1 MKELTT
7 NAEITLKQ
15 RYLLKD
21 EKGEVIE
28 TIPEMYDRIAGA
40 IAEAENNYNN
50 GKENYSKQKE
60 IFHDMMADLYF
71 LPNSPTIMN
80 AGKEDGQLSA
90 CFVLPIEDSIE
101 SIFETLKK
109 TALIH
114 KSGGGTGFSFS
125 RIREKDAIVK
135 TTGGIASGPISFMR
149 VFNAATEEVKQGGC
163 FVGETLI
170 ATGRGPVMIKDLK
183 EDDLVYSYGPNGFT
197 LSPCSAP
204 WMTMRNAEV
213 WKITLDNGVVAYATP
228 NHPFLARWAYSGAPK
243 VATYIQLKDLTP
255 GTPLM
260 PLTRYIKEKDNEYW
274 ISLHDGTDR
283 RMPEHVW
290 IANHFEYDYTKGR
303 RAVHHIDE
311 NHLNNNLD
319 NLTVISASEHA
330 SYHNK
335 ARVENKTHP
344 FYHLTEEQR
353 EKGIENWK
361 KWFYSLTP
369 EERKEYDAKVSA
381 GLSRSNKERMAQG
394 THNFVT
400 NHPSKDPEIVKKARM
415 SRVAGVLW
423 EIMGRGYRNFTEDDL
438 PEIYKKENFPQQNMY
453 RKETIN
459 DLFGSFDNALAY
471 ANSRNTKVVSVEF
484 SHYADVWDVEVYGT
498 HNYVVCTPDMTHGVV
513 VSNSRRGANM
523 GMLRVDHPDILEFI
537 DCKTVDGVLNNF
549 NISVALTDVF
559 IEAVKEDKEYDLIS
573 PKNNRVVKSIR
584 ARDVFDKLVN
594 NAWNNGEP
602 GIFFIDRA
610 NQYNPTPKE
619 GDYESTNPCGE
630 QILLPNE
637 SCNLGSINLANFV
650 IKDGKGFKDRWNWYK
665 SLNGNTDFISVETLL
680 GRVIDFDLL
689 KFIVEN
695 AVRFL
700 DDVIDVNCFPFKEIE
715 QQTKRNRKIGLGI
728 MGFAELL
735 LKIGVPYN
743 SELGRKVAE
752 ALMKFISNTAINASI
767 KLARE
772 RGVFPTYED
781 STWKL
786 MDAKMR
792 NATVTT
798 LAPTGTISL
807 IAGTSSGIEPYFS
820 FAYERHILDG
830 KTLLE
835 RNELL
840 AEVLKEYGIYSDE
853 LIKKIVDNHGML
865 KGIEGI
871 PEEISSVFVS
881 AHEISPKDH
890 ILMQAS
896 FQKYVDNAISK
907 TINFTNDATKE
918 DIYNAFMLAYDSGCK
933 GTTVYRDGSRS
944 TQVLTTSSKKEE
956 EKKDD
961 STSNIDVY
969 NRPKKLYGSTKTVQI
984 GCGKILVT
992 VNHDNNNK
1000 VKEVIIT
1007 SGKGGGCHAQ
1017 SEAIGRLISISL
1029 RANVDINEIIHQ
1041 LRGIRCDACKKKG
1054 LDGISCPD
1062 AIGRY
1067 IEEEQK
1073 YLDNTLPEI
1082 TEDNINE
1089 EKISPDVKIIEE
1101 PENESNKC
1109 PQCGAQL
1116 AHESGC
1122 VKCYNCDY
1130 SKCG

>member
-1 MKELTT
+1 MVKERNNLMKELTE
-7 NAEITLKQ
+7 NAKITLTQ
-15 RYLLKD
+15 RYLLKN

-28 TIPEMYDRIAGA
+28 TIPEMFKRIANA
-40 IAEAENNYNN
+40 VAEAEMNYKQGYYID
-50 GKENYSKQKE
+50 GKDKTDVYYNTRDIFLDIMENL
-60 IFHDMMADLYF
+60 DF

-80 AGKEDGQLSA
+80 AGTPGGQLSA

-125 RIREKDAIVK
+125 RIREKDSVVK
-135 TTGGIASGPISFMR
+135 TTGGIASGPISFMK
-149 VFNAATEEVKQGGC
+149 VYNAATEEVKQGG
-163 FVGETLI
+163 
-170 ATGRGPVMIKDLK
+170 K
-183 EDDLVYSYGPNGFT
+183 
-197 LSPCSAP
+197 
-204 WMTMRNAEV
+204 
-213 WKITLDNGVVAYATP
+213 
-228 NHPFLARWAYSGAPK
+228 
-243 VATYIQLKDLTP
+243 
-255 GTPLM
+255 
-260 PLTRYIKEKDNEYW
+260 
-274 ISLHDGTDR
+274 
-283 RMPEHVW
+283 
-290 IANHFEYDYTKGR
+290 
-303 RAVHHIDE
+303 
-311 NHLNNNLD
+311 
-319 NLTVISASEHA
+319 
-330 SYHNK
+330 
-335 ARVENKTHP
+335 
-344 FYHLTEEQR
+344 
-353 EKGIENWK
+353 
-361 KWFYSLTP
+361 
-369 EERKEYDAKVSA
+369 
-381 GLSRSNKERMAQG
+381 
-394 THNFVT
+394 
-400 NHPSKDPEIVKKARM
+400 
-415 SRVAGVLW
+415 
-423 EIMGRGYRNFTEDDL
+423 
-438 PEIYKKENFPQQNMY
+438 
-453 RKETIN
+453 
-459 DLFGSFDNALAY
+459 
-471 ANSRNTKVVSVEF
+471 
-484 SHYADVWDVEVYGT
+484 
-498 HNYVVCTPDMTHGVV
+498 
-513 VSNSRRGANM
+513 RRGANM

-559 IEAVKEDKEYDLIS
+559 MNAVKEDKNYDLIS
-573 PKNNRVVKSIR
+573 PKDGKVVNSIR
-584 ARDVFDKLVN
+584 AKDVFDKLVT

-610 NQYNPTPKE
+610 NQYNPTPNE
-619 GDYESTNPCGE
+619 GEYESTNPCGE

-637 SCNLGSINLANFV
+637 SCNLGSINLANMV
-650 IKDGKGFKDRWNWYK
+650 IEKSFKTMIQWKDIFKYDKIIDINN
-665 SLNGNTDFISVETLL
+665 LEAALVG
-680 GRVIDFDLL
+680 VIDFDKLQYV
-689 KFIVEN
+689 VET

-715 QQTKRNRKIGLGI
+715 EQTKRNRKIGLGI
-728 MGFAELL
+728 MGFAEMLV
-735 LKIGVPYN
+735 KIGVPYN

-752 ALMKFISNTAINASI
+752 VVMKFISNTAINASI
-767 KLARE
+767 KLARV
-772 RGVFPTYED
+772 RGTFPTYED

-840 AEVLKEYGIYSDE
+840 ANVLKEYGIYSDE
-853 LIKKIVDNHGML
+853 LIKKIVNNHGML
-865 KGIEGI
+865 KGITEI
-871 PEEISSVFVS
+871 PEEIRSVFVS

-890 ILMQAS
+890 ILMQAA

-944 TQVLTTSSKKEE
+944 TQVLVTSS
-956 EKKDD
+956 EKKDEEID
-961 STSNIDVY
+961 SNIDVY
-969 NRPKKLYGSTKTVQI
+969 NRPKKLYGSTKTINI

-1029 RANVDINEIIHQ
+1029 RASVDINEIIHQ

-1073 YLDNTLPEI
+1073 YLDGEEI
-1082 TEDNINE
+1082 HITPPVFKEVEAE
-1089 EKISPDVKIIEE
+1089 ES
-1101 PENESNKC
+1101 ENVSNKC

-1130 SKCG
+1130 SKCD

>member
-7 NAEITLKQ
+7 NAQITLKQ
-15 RYLLKD
+15 RYLLKN
-21 EKGEVIE
+21 EKGETIE

-40 IAEAENNYNN
+40 IAEAEKNYDN
-50 GKENYSKQKE
+50 GEENYSKQKD
-60 IFHDMMADLYF
+60 IFYDMMADLDF
-71 LPNSPTIMN
+71 LPNSPTLMN

-90 CFVLPIEDSIE
+90 CFVLPIEDSME

-135 TTGGIASGPISFMR
+135 TTGGIASGPISFMKIY
-149 VFNAATEEVKQGGC
+149 NAATEEVKQGGC
-163 FVGETLI
+163 LVGDTLI
-170 ATGRGPVMIKDLK
+170 ATEKGPVKIKDLH
-183 EDDLVYSYGPNGFT
+183 EGDLVYSYKDGEFILT
-197 LSPCSAP
+197 PCTDP
-204 WMTMRNAEV
+204 FKTKVNTEV
-213 WKITLDNGVVAYATP
+213 YELKTSNSEYTVYGTP
-228 NHPFLARWAYSGAPK
+228 DHPFKLKGKPEK
-243 VATYIQLKDLTP
+243 VKMIDLKP
-255 GTPLM
+255 G
-260 PLTRYIKEKDNEYW
+260 
-274 ISLHDGTDR
+274 
-283 RMPEHVW
+283 
-290 IANHFEYDYTKGR
+290 
-303 RAVHHIDE
+303 DE
-311 NHLNNNLD
+311 L
-319 NLTVISASEHA
+319 E
-330 SYHNK
+330 
-335 ARVENKTHP
+335 
-344 FYHLTEEQR
+344 
-353 EKGIENWK
+353 
-361 KWFYSLTP
+361 
-369 EERKEYDAKVSA
+369 
-381 GLSRSNKERMAQG
+381 SRSDPI
-394 THNFVT
+394 FVE
-400 NHPSKDPEIVKKARM
+400 SVVYA
-415 SRVAGVLW
+415 
-423 EIMGRGYRNFTEDDL
+423 Y
-438 PEIYKKENFPQQNMY
+438 
-453 RKETIN
+453 N
-459 DLFGSFDNALAY
+459 D
-471 ANSRNTKVVSVEF
+471 
-484 SHYADVWDVEVYGT
+484 DVWNVEIPGT
-498 HNYVVCTPDMTHGVV
+498 HNYQICSNRIEIGTITM
-513 VSNSRRGANM
+513 NSRRGAAM
-523 GMLRVDHPDILEFI
+523 AMLRVDHPDILDFI

-549 NISVALTDVF
+549 NISVALTDSF
-559 IEAVKEDKEYDLIS
+559 MEAVKEDKDYDLIS
-573 PKNNRVVKSIR
+573 PRNGEVVRTLK
-584 ARDVFDKLVN
+584 AKEVFEKLVN

-637 SCNLGSINLANFV
+637 SCNLGSINLSNMA
-650 IKDGKGFKDRWNWYK
+650 IEDDKGFKDRWNWYK
-665 SLNGNTDFISVETLL
+665 SLDDNTDFISVEVLL
-680 GRVIDFDLL
+680 GKVVDFAKL
-689 KFIVEN
+689 KYTVEN

-700 DDVIDVNCFPFKEIE
+700 DDVIDVNCFPFEDIDK
-715 QQTKRNRKIGLGI
+715 QTKRNRKIGLGI

-743 SELGRKVAE
+743 SELGRVVAE
-752 ALMKFISNTAINASI
+752 ILMKFISNTAINASI
-767 KLARE
+767 KLARD

-871 PEEISSVFVS
+871 PEEVSSVFVS
-881 AHEISPKDH
+881 AHEISPRDH

-918 DIYNAFMLAYDSGCK
+918 DIYDAFMLAYDSGCK

-944 TQVLTTSSKKEE
+944 TQVLVSSSKKEE
-956 EKKDD
+956 EKKEEND
-961 STSNIDVY
+961 SNIDVY
-969 NRPKKLYGSTKTVQI
+969 NRPKKLYGSTKTINI

-1029 RANVDINEIIHQ
+1029 RASVDINEIIHQ
-1041 LRGIRCDACKKKG
+1041 LRGIRCDACKRKG

-1073 YLDNTLPEI
+1073 YLDGEEIHILPPVFKE
-1082 TEDNINE
+1082 E
-1089 EKISPDVKIIEE
+1089 EKTVEE
-1101 PENESNKC
+1101 PVNESNKC

>member
-1 MKELTT
+1 MVKERNNLMKELTE
-7 NAEITLKQ
+7 NAKITLSQ
-15 RYLLKD
+15 RYLLKN

-28 TIPEMYDRIAGA
+28 TIPEMFKRIANA
-40 IAEAENNYNN
+40 VAEAEMNYDQGYYID
-50 GKENYSKQKE
+50 GKDKTDVYYNTRDTFLDIMENL
-60 IFHDMMADLYF
+60 DF

-90 CFVLPIEDSIE
+90 CFVLPIEDSME
-101 SIFETLKK
+101 SIFETLKR

-125 RIREKDAIVK
+125 RIREKDAVVK
-135 TTGGIASGPISFMR
+135 TTGGIASGPISFMKIY
-149 VFNAATEEVKQGGC
+149 NAATEEVKQGGC
-163 FVGETLI
+163 FIAGTLI
-170 ATGRGPVMIKDLK
+170 QTSNGPKPIENLH
-183 EDDLVYSYGPNGFT
+183 EGDLVYSYNKDT
-197 LSPCSAP
+197 NTWYYTPCTDPFKTKTS
-204 WMTMRNAEV
+204 AEV
-213 WKITLDNGVVAYATP
+213 KTVVLESGDRITATP
-228 NHPFLARWAYSGAPK
+228 DHPFMIYKDENKEFVKLEELKKGDVLVSYSGDVRVK
-243 VATYIQLKDLTP
+243 EIKDH
-255 GTPLM
+255 
-260 PLTRYIKEKDNEYW
+260 N
-274 ISLHDGTDR
+274 
-283 RMPEHVW
+283 PE
-290 IANHFEYDYTKGR
+290 
-303 RAVHHIDE
+303 
-311 NHLNNNLD
+311 
-319 NLTVISASEHA
+319 
-330 SYHNK
+330 
-335 ARVENKTHP
+335 
-344 FYHLTEEQR
+344 
-353 EKGIENWK
+353 
-361 KWFYSLTP
+361 
-369 EERKEYDAKVSA
+369 
-381 GLSRSNKERMAQG
+381 
-394 THNFVT
+394 
-400 NHPSKDPEIVKKARM
+400 
-415 SRVAGVLW
+415 
-423 EIMGRGYRNFTEDDL
+423 
-438 PEIYKKENFPQQNMY
+438 
-453 RKETIN
+453 
-459 DLFGSFDNALAY
+459 
-471 ANSRNTKVVSVEF
+471 
-484 SHYADVWDVEVYGT
+484 DVWNVEVPSV
-498 HNYVVCTPDMTHGVV
+498 HNYCVYIPNLSDGVV
-513 VSNSRRGANM
+513 VSNSRRGASM
-523 GMLRVDHPDILEFI
+523 SMLRVDHPDILDFI

-549 NISVALTDVF
+549 NISVALTDSF
-559 IEAVKEDKEYDLIS
+559 MEAVKEDKEYDLIS
-573 PKNNRVVKSIR
+573 PKDGKVVKTLR
-584 ARDVFDKLVN
+584 AKEVFEKLVN

-610 NQYNPTPKE
+610 NQYNPTPNE
-619 GDYESTNPCGE
+619 GEYESTNPCGE

-637 SCNLGSINLANFV
+637 SCNLGSINLANMV
-650 IKDGKGFKDRWNWYK
+650 IEKSFNTMIQWKDIFKYDKIIDINN
-665 SLNGNTDFISVETLL
+665 LEAALVG
-680 GRVIDFDLL
+680 VIDFDKLQYV
-689 KFIVEN
+689 VET

-715 QQTKRNRKIGLGI
+715 EQTKRNRKIGLGI
-728 MGFAELL
+728 MGFAEMLV
-735 LKIGVPYN
+735 KIGVPYN

-752 ALMKFISNTAINASI
+752 VVMKFISNTAINASI
-767 KLARE
+767 KLARV
-772 RGVFPTYED
+772 RGTFPTYED

-840 AEVLKEYGIYSDE
+840 ANVLKEYGIYSDE
-853 LIKKIVDNHGML
+853 LIKKIVNNHGML
-865 KGIEGI
+865 KGITEI
-871 PEEISSVFVS
+871 PEEIRSVFVS

-890 ILMQAS
+890 ILIQAA

-944 TQVLTTSSKKEE
+944 TQVLVTSST
-956 EKKDD
+956 EKKDEEND
-961 STSNIDVY
+961 SNIDVY
-969 NRPKKLYGSTKTVQI
+969 NRPKKLYGSTKTIKI

-1000 VKEVIIT
+1000 VKEVIII

-1062 AIGRY
+1062 AIGRF

-1073 YLDNTLPEI
+1073 LLDHEVI
-1082 TEDNINE
+1082 TIH
-1089 EKISPDVKIIEE
+1089 PTIEE
-1101 PENESNKC
+1101 IEESVVEEPVNASNKC

-1130 SKCG
+1130 SKCD

>member
-40 IAEAENNYNN
+40 IAEAEKNYNN
-50 GKENYSKQKE
+50 GEENFSKQKE

-71 LPNSPTIMN
+71 LPNSPTLMN
-80 AGKEDGQLSA
+80 AGTSDGQLSA

-101 SIFETLKK
+101 SIFEAVKR

-125 RIREKDAIVK
+125 RIREKDSVVR
-135 TTGGIASGPISFMR
+135 TTGGVASGPISFMR
-149 VFNAATEEVKQGGC
+149 VFNATTEE
-163 FVGETLI
+163 
-170 ATGRGPVMIKDLK
+170 IKA
-183 EDDLVYSYGPNGFT
+183 G
-197 LSPCSAP
+197 
-204 WMTMRNAEV
+204 
-213 WKITLDNGVVAYATP
+213 
-228 NHPFLARWAYSGAPK
+228 
-243 VATYIQLKDLTP
+243 
-255 GTPLM
+255 
-260 PLTRYIKEKDNEYW
+260 
-274 ISLHDGTDR
+274 
-283 RMPEHVW
+283 
-290 IANHFEYDYTKGR
+290 GR
-303 RAVHHIDE
+303 R
-311 NHLNNNLD
+311 
-319 NLTVISASEHA
+319 
-330 SYHNK
+330 K
-335 ARVENKTHP
+335 
-344 FYHLTEEQR
+344 
-353 EKGIENWK
+353 
-361 KWFYSLTP
+361 
-369 EERKEYDAKVSA
+369 
-381 GLSRSNKERMAQG
+381 
-394 THNFVT
+394 
-400 NHPSKDPEIVKKARM
+400 
-415 SRVAGVLW
+415 
-423 EIMGRGYRNFTEDDL
+423 
-438 PEIYKKENFPQQNMY
+438 
-453 RKETIN
+453 
-459 DLFGSFDNALAY
+459 
-471 ANSRNTKVVSVEF
+471 
-484 SHYADVWDVEVYGT
+484 
-498 HNYVVCTPDMTHGVV
+498 
-513 VSNSRRGANM
+513 GANM
-523 GMLRVDHPDILEFI
+523 GMLRIDHPDILDFI

-559 IEAVKEDKEYDLIS
+559 MEAVKEDKEYDLIS

-650 IKDGKGFKDRWNWYK
+650 IKSDNKYLDIWKDWKYPLYEKGSYTFKD
-665 SLNGNTDFISVETLL
+665 ISIENVESAL
-680 GRVIDFDLL
+680 RNIIDFDLL

-743 SELGRKVAE
+743 SELGREVAE
-752 ALMKFISNTAINASI
+752 ALMKFIYNTAINASI

-907 TINFTNDATKE
+907 TINFTNDATKK

-1000 VKEVIIT
+1000 VKEVIVT

-1073 YLDNTLPEI
+1073 YLDNMLPEI
-1082 TEDNINE
+1082 TEDGINE

-1101 PENESNKC
+1101 PVNESNKC

>member
-71 LPNSPTIMN
+71 LPNSPTLMN

-90 CFVLPIEDSIE
+90 CFVLPIEDSME
-101 SIFETLKK
+101 SIFETLKR

-114 KSGGGTGFSFS
+114 KSGGGTGYSFS
-125 RIREKDAIVK
+125 RIRERDAVVK
-135 TTGGIASGPISFMR
+135 TTGGIASGPISFMK
-149 VFNAATEEVKQGGC
+149 VYNAATEEVKQGGC
-163 FVGETLI
+163 FIAGTLI
-170 ATGRGPVMIKDLK
+170 QTSDGPKAIESLH
-183 EDDLVYSYGPNGFT
+183 EGDLVYSYNKDT
-197 LSPCSAP
+197 NTWYYTPCTDPFKTKTS
-204 WMTMRNAEV
+204 AEV
-213 WKITLDNGVVAYATP
+213 KTIVLESGDKITATPDHPFMIYKDNGKEFVKLEDLKKGDV
-228 NHPFLARWAYSGAPK
+228 LVSYSGDIRVK
-243 VATYIQLKDLTP
+243 EIKDH
-255 GTPLM
+255 
-260 PLTRYIKEKDNEYW
+260 N
-274 ISLHDGTDR
+274 
-283 RMPEHVW
+283 PE
-290 IANHFEYDYTKGR
+290 
-303 RAVHHIDE
+303 
-311 NHLNNNLD
+311 
-319 NLTVISASEHA
+319 
-330 SYHNK
+330 
-335 ARVENKTHP
+335 
-344 FYHLTEEQR
+344 
-353 EKGIENWK
+353 
-361 KWFYSLTP
+361 
-369 EERKEYDAKVSA
+369 
-381 GLSRSNKERMAQG
+381 
-394 THNFVT
+394 
-400 NHPSKDPEIVKKARM
+400 
-415 SRVAGVLW
+415 
-423 EIMGRGYRNFTEDDL
+423 
-438 PEIYKKENFPQQNMY
+438 
-453 RKETIN
+453 
-459 DLFGSFDNALAY
+459 
-471 ANSRNTKVVSVEF
+471 
-484 SHYADVWDVEVYGT
+484 DVWNVEVPNV
-498 HNYVVCTPDMTHGVV
+498 HNYAVYLPNLNDGVV
-513 VSNSRRGANM
+513 VSNSRRGAAM
-523 GMLRVDHPDILEFI
+523 AMLRVDHPDILDFI

-549 NISVALTDVF
+549 NISVALTDSF
-559 IEAVKEDKEYDLIS
+559 MEAVKEDKEYDLIS
-573 PKNNRVVKSIR
+573 PRNNEVVRTLK
-584 ARDVFDKLVN
+584 AKEVFEKLVN

-650 IKDGKGFKDRWNWYK
+650 IEDGKGFKDRWNWYK

-956 EKKDD
+956 EKKEDT
-961 STSNIDVY
+961 TSNIDVY

-1073 YLDNTLPEI
+1073 YLDGEEI
-1082 TEDNINE
+1082 HITPPVFKEE
-1089 EKISPDVKIIEE
+1089 EKVEE

>member
-15 RYLLKD
+15 RYLLKN

-71 LPNSPTIMN
+71 LPNSPTLMN

-90 CFVLPIEDSIE
+90 CFVLPIEDSMD

-135 TTGGIASGPISFMR
+135 TTGGIASGPISFMKIY
-149 VFNAATEEVKQGGC
+149 NAATEEVKQGGC
-163 FVGETLI
+163 FIAGTLI
-170 ATGRGPVMIKDLK
+170 QTSDGPKAIESLHEGDLVHSYDKDTNIWYYTACTDPFKTKTSAEVKTLVLESGDKITATPDHPFMIYKDNGKEFVKLEDLKKGDTLVSYSGDVRVKEIKDHNP
-183 EDDLVYSYGPNGFT
+183 EDVWNVEVPSLHNYAVYLPN
-197 LSPCSAP
+197 
-204 WMTMRNAEV
+204 
-213 WKITLDNGVVAYATP
+213 
-228 NHPFLARWAYSGAPK
+228 
-243 VATYIQLKDLTP
+243 LKD
-255 GTPLM
+255 
-260 PLTRYIKEKDNEYW
+260 
-274 ISLHDGTDR
+274 
-283 RMPEHVW
+283 
-290 IANHFEYDYTKGR
+290 
-303 RAVHHIDE
+303 
-311 NHLNNNLD
+311 
-319 NLTVISASEHA
+319 
-330 SYHNK
+330 
-335 ARVENKTHP
+335 
-344 FYHLTEEQR
+344 
-353 EKGIENWK
+353 
-361 KWFYSLTP
+361 
-369 EERKEYDAKVSA
+369 
-381 GLSRSNKERMAQG
+381 
-394 THNFVT
+394 
-400 NHPSKDPEIVKKARM
+400 
-415 SRVAGVLW
+415 
-423 EIMGRGYRNFTEDDL
+423 
-438 PEIYKKENFPQQNMY
+438 
-453 RKETIN
+453 
-459 DLFGSFDNALAY
+459 
-471 ANSRNTKVVSVEF
+471 
-484 SHYADVWDVEVYGT
+484 
-498 HNYVVCTPDMTHGVV
+498 GVV

-559 IEAVKEDKEYDLIS
+559 MEAVKEDKEYDLIS

-650 IKDGKGFKDRWNWYK
+650 IKSDNKYLDIWKNWKYPLYEKGSYTVKD
-665 SLNGNTDFISVETLL
+665 ISIDNVELAL
-680 GRVIDFDLL
+680 RNVIDFDLL

-956 EKKDD
+956 EKKEDN
-961 STSNIDVY
+961 TSNIDVY

-1000 VKEVIIT
+1000 VKEVIVT

-1073 YLDNTLPEI
+1073 YLDGEEI
-1082 TEDNINE
+1082 HITPPIFKEE
-1089 EKISPDVKIIEE
+1089 EKAEE

>member
-40 IAEAENNYNN
+40 IAEAEKNYNN
-50 GKENYSKQKE
+50 GEENFSKQKE

-71 LPNSPTIMN
+71 LPNSPTLMN

-90 CFVLPIEDSIE
+90 CFVLPIEDSME
-101 SIFETLKK
+101 SIFETLKR

-114 KSGGGTGFSFS
+114 KSGGGTGYSFS
-125 RIREKDAIVK
+125 RIRERDAVVK
-135 TTGGIASGPISFMR
+135 TTGGIASGPISFMK
-149 VFNAATEEVKQGGC
+149 VYNAATEEVKQGGC
-163 FVGETLI
+163 FIAGTLI
-170 ATGRGPVMIKDLK
+170 QTSDGPKAIESLH
-183 EDDLVYSYGPNGFT
+183 EGDLVYSYNKDTNTWYYTSCTDPFKT
-197 LSPCSAP
+197 K
-204 WMTMRNAEV
+204 TFAEV
-213 WKITLDNGVVAYATP
+213 KTVMLESGDKITATPDHPFMIYKDNGKEFVKLEDLKKGDTLVS
-228 NHPFLARWAYSGAPK
+228 YSGNVRVKEIKDHNPEDVWNVEVPSMHNYAVYLPN
-243 VATYIQLKDLTP
+243 LKD
-255 GTPLM
+255 
-260 PLTRYIKEKDNEYW
+260 
-274 ISLHDGTDR
+274 
-283 RMPEHVW
+283 
-290 IANHFEYDYTKGR
+290 
-303 RAVHHIDE
+303 
-311 NHLNNNLD
+311 
-319 NLTVISASEHA
+319 
-330 SYHNK
+330 
-335 ARVENKTHP
+335 
-344 FYHLTEEQR
+344 
-353 EKGIENWK
+353 
-361 KWFYSLTP
+361 
-369 EERKEYDAKVSA
+369 
-381 GLSRSNKERMAQG
+381 
-394 THNFVT
+394 
-400 NHPSKDPEIVKKARM
+400 
-415 SRVAGVLW
+415 
-423 EIMGRGYRNFTEDDL
+423 
-438 PEIYKKENFPQQNMY
+438 
-453 RKETIN
+453 
-459 DLFGSFDNALAY
+459 
-471 ANSRNTKVVSVEF
+471 
-484 SHYADVWDVEVYGT
+484 
-498 HNYVVCTPDMTHGVV
+498 GVV
-513 VSNSRRGANM
+513 VSNSRRGAAM
-523 GMLRVDHPDILEFI
+523 AMLRVDHPDILDFI

-549 NISVALTDVF
+549 NISVALTDSF
-559 IEAVKEDKEYDLIS
+559 MEAVKEDKEYDLIS
-573 PKNNRVVKSIR
+573 PKNGKVVRTLK
-584 ARDVFDKLVN
+584 AKEVFEKLVN

-650 IKDGKGFKDRWNWYK
+650 IEDGKGFKDRWNWYK

-835 RNELL
+835 RNEFL

-881 AHEISPKDH
+881 AHEISPRDH

-956 EKKDD
+956 EKKEDN
-961 STSNIDVY
+961 TSNIDVY

-1073 YLDNTLPEI
+1073 YLDGEEI
-1082 TEDNINE
+1082 HITPPVFKEE
-1089 EKISPDVKIIEE
+1089 EKIEE

>member
-15 RYLLKD
+15 RYLLKN

-80 AGKEDGQLSA
+80 AGTPDGQLSA

-101 SIFETLKK
+101 SIFEAVKR

-125 RIREKDAIVK
+125 RIREKDSVVK
-135 TTGGIASGPISFMR
+135 TTGGVASGPISFMR
-149 VFNAATEEVKQGGC
+149 VFNATTEE
-163 FVGETLI
+163 
-170 ATGRGPVMIKDLK
+170 IKA
-183 EDDLVYSYGPNGFT
+183 G
-197 LSPCSAP
+197 
-204 WMTMRNAEV
+204 
-213 WKITLDNGVVAYATP
+213 
-228 NHPFLARWAYSGAPK
+228 
-243 VATYIQLKDLTP
+243 
-255 GTPLM
+255 
-260 PLTRYIKEKDNEYW
+260 
-274 ISLHDGTDR
+274 
-283 RMPEHVW
+283 
-290 IANHFEYDYTKGR
+290 GR
-303 RAVHHIDE
+303 R
-311 NHLNNNLD
+311 
-319 NLTVISASEHA
+319 
-330 SYHNK
+330 K
-335 ARVENKTHP
+335 
-344 FYHLTEEQR
+344 
-353 EKGIENWK
+353 
-361 KWFYSLTP
+361 
-369 EERKEYDAKVSA
+369 
-381 GLSRSNKERMAQG
+381 
-394 THNFVT
+394 
-400 NHPSKDPEIVKKARM
+400 
-415 SRVAGVLW
+415 
-423 EIMGRGYRNFTEDDL
+423 
-438 PEIYKKENFPQQNMY
+438 
-453 RKETIN
+453 
-459 DLFGSFDNALAY
+459 
-471 ANSRNTKVVSVEF
+471 
-484 SHYADVWDVEVYGT
+484 
-498 HNYVVCTPDMTHGVV
+498 
-513 VSNSRRGANM
+513 GANM

-559 IEAVKEDKEYDLIS
+559 MEAVKEDKEYDLIS

-650 IKDGKGFKDRWNWYK
+650 IKSDNKYLDIWKNWKYPLYEKGSYTVKD
-665 SLNGNTDFISVETLL
+665 ISIENVELAL
-680 GRVIDFDLL
+680 RNVIDFDLL

-918 DIYNAFMLAYDSGCK
+918 DIYNTFMLAYDSGCK

>member
-1 MKELTT
+1 MKELTE
-7 NAEITLKQ
+7 NAKITLTQ
-15 RYLLKD
+15 RYLLKN

-28 TIPEMYDRIAGA
+28 TIPEMFKRIANA
-40 IAEAENNYNN
+40 IAEAEMNYDQGYYID
-50 GKENYSKQKE
+50 GKDKTDVYYNTRDIFLDIMENL
-60 IFHDMMADLYF
+60 DF

-80 AGKEDGQLSA
+80 AGTPGGQLSA

-125 RIREKDAIVK
+125 KIREKDAIVK
-135 TTGGIASGPISFMR
+135 TTGGIASGPISFMK
-149 VFNAATEEVKQGGC
+149 VYNAATEEVKQGG
-163 FVGETLI
+163 
-170 ATGRGPVMIKDLK
+170 K
-183 EDDLVYSYGPNGFT
+183 
-197 LSPCSAP
+197 
-204 WMTMRNAEV
+204 
-213 WKITLDNGVVAYATP
+213 
-228 NHPFLARWAYSGAPK
+228 
-243 VATYIQLKDLTP
+243 
-255 GTPLM
+255 
-260 PLTRYIKEKDNEYW
+260 
-274 ISLHDGTDR
+274 
-283 RMPEHVW
+283 
-290 IANHFEYDYTKGR
+290 
-303 RAVHHIDE
+303 
-311 NHLNNNLD
+311 
-319 NLTVISASEHA
+319 
-330 SYHNK
+330 
-335 ARVENKTHP
+335 
-344 FYHLTEEQR
+344 
-353 EKGIENWK
+353 
-361 KWFYSLTP
+361 
-369 EERKEYDAKVSA
+369 
-381 GLSRSNKERMAQG
+381 
-394 THNFVT
+394 
-400 NHPSKDPEIVKKARM
+400 
-415 SRVAGVLW
+415 
-423 EIMGRGYRNFTEDDL
+423 
-438 PEIYKKENFPQQNMY
+438 
-453 RKETIN
+453 
-459 DLFGSFDNALAY
+459 
-471 ANSRNTKVVSVEF
+471 
-484 SHYADVWDVEVYGT
+484 
-498 HNYVVCTPDMTHGVV
+498 
-513 VSNSRRGANM
+513 RRGAAM
-523 GMLRVDHPDILEFI
+523 AMLRVDHPDILDFI

-549 NISVALTDVF
+549 NISVALTDSF
-559 IEAVKEDKEYDLIS
+559 MEAVKEDKEYDLIS
-573 PKNNRVVKSIR
+573 PKDGKVVKTLR
-584 ARDVFDKLVN
+584 AKEVFEKLVN

-610 NQYNPTPKE
+610 NQHNPTPNE
-619 GDYESTNPCGE
+619 GEYESTNPCGE

-637 SCNLGSINLANFV
+637 SCNLGSINLANMV
-650 IKDGKGFKDRWNWYK
+650 IEKSFTTMIQWKDIFKYDKIIDINN
-665 SLNGNTDFISVETLL
+665 LEAALVG
-680 GRVIDFDLL
+680 VIDFDKLRY
-689 KFIVEN
+689 VTET

-715 QQTKRNRKIGLGI
+715 EQTKRNRKIGLGI
-728 MGFAELL
+728 MGFAEMLV
-735 LKIGVPYN
+735 KIGVPYN

-752 ALMKFISNTAINASI
+752 VVMKFISNTAINASI
-767 KLARE
+767 KLARV
-772 RGVFPTYED
+772 RGTFPTYED

-853 LIKKIVDNHGML
+853 LIKKIVNNHGML
-865 KGIEGI
+865 KGITEI
-871 PEEISSVFVS
+871 PEEIRSVFVS

-890 ILMQAS
+890 ILMQAA

-944 TQVLTTSSKKEE
+944 TQVLVTSST
-956 EKKDD
+956 EKKDEEND
-961 STSNIDVY
+961 SNIDVY
-969 NRPKKLYGSTKTVQI
+969 NRPKKLYGSTKTIKI

-1000 VKEVIIT
+1000 VKEVIII

-1062 AIGRY
+1062 AIGRF

-1073 YLDNTLPEI
+1073 LLDHEVI
-1082 TEDNINE
+1082 TIH
-1089 EKISPDVKIIEE
+1089 PTIEE
-1101 PENESNKC
+1101 TEESVVEEPVNASNKC

-1130 SKCG
+1130 SKCD

>member
-7 NAEITLKQ
+7 NAQITLKQ

-90 CFVLPIEDSIE
+90 CFVLPIEDSME
-101 SIFETLKK
+101 SIFETLKR

-114 KSGGGTGFSFS
+114 KSGGGTGYSFS
-125 RIREKDAIVK
+125 RIRERDAVVK
-135 TTGGIASGPISFMR
+135 TTGGIASGPISFMK
-149 VFNAATEEVKQGGC
+149 VYNAATEEVKQGGC
-163 FVGETLI
+163 FIAGTLI
-170 ATGRGPVMIKDLK
+170 QTSDGPKAIESLH
-183 EDDLVYSYGPNGFT
+183 EGDLVYSYNKDTNTWYYTTCTDPFKT
-197 LSPCSAP
+197 KIS
-204 WMTMRNAEV
+204 AEV
-213 WKITLDNGVVAYATP
+213 KTVVLESGDKITATPDHPFMIYKDNGKEFVKLEDLKKGDV
-228 NHPFLARWAYSGAPK
+228 LVSYSGDVRVKEIKDHNPEDVWNVEVPNVHNYAVYLPN
-243 VATYIQLKDLTP
+243 LKD
-255 GTPLM
+255 
-260 PLTRYIKEKDNEYW
+260 
-274 ISLHDGTDR
+274 
-283 RMPEHVW
+283 
-290 IANHFEYDYTKGR
+290 
-303 RAVHHIDE
+303 
-311 NHLNNNLD
+311 
-319 NLTVISASEHA
+319 
-330 SYHNK
+330 
-335 ARVENKTHP
+335 
-344 FYHLTEEQR
+344 
-353 EKGIENWK
+353 
-361 KWFYSLTP
+361 
-369 EERKEYDAKVSA
+369 
-381 GLSRSNKERMAQG
+381 
-394 THNFVT
+394 
-400 NHPSKDPEIVKKARM
+400 
-415 SRVAGVLW
+415 
-423 EIMGRGYRNFTEDDL
+423 
-438 PEIYKKENFPQQNMY
+438 
-453 RKETIN
+453 
-459 DLFGSFDNALAY
+459 
-471 ANSRNTKVVSVEF
+471 
-484 SHYADVWDVEVYGT
+484 
-498 HNYVVCTPDMTHGVV
+498 GVV
-513 VSNSRRGANM
+513 VSNSRRGAAM
-523 GMLRVDHPDILEFI
+523 AMLRVDHPDILDFI

-549 NISVALTDVF
+549 NISVALTDSF
-559 IEAVKEDKEYDLIS
+559 MEAVKEDKEYDLIS
-573 PKNNRVVKSIR
+573 PKNNRVVRTLK
-584 ARDVFDKLVN
+584 AKEVFEKLVN

-650 IKDGKGFKDRWNWYK
+650 IEDGKGFKDKWNWYK

-680 GRVIDFDLL
+680 GRVINFDLL

-944 TQVLTTSSKKEE
+944 TQVLVSSSKKEE
-956 EKKDD
+956 EKKEDN
-961 STSNIDVY
+961 TSNIDVY

-1000 VKEVIIT
+1000 VKEVIVT

-1073 YLDNTLPEI
+1073 YLDGEEI
-1082 TEDNINE
+1082 HITPPVFKE
-1089 EKISPDVKIIEE
+1089 EETVEE
-1101 PENESNKC
+1101 PVNESNKC

>member
-15 RYLLKD
+15 RYLLKN

-40 IAEAENNYNN
+40 IAEAEKNYNN
-50 GKENYSKQKE
+50 GEENFSKQKE

-80 AGKEDGQLSA
+80 AGTPDGQLSA

-149 VFNAATEEVKQGGC
+149 VFNAATEEVKQGG
-163 FVGETLI
+163 
-170 ATGRGPVMIKDLK
+170 R
-183 EDDLVYSYGPNGFT
+183 
-197 LSPCSAP
+197 
-204 WMTMRNAEV
+204 
-213 WKITLDNGVVAYATP
+213 
-228 NHPFLARWAYSGAPK
+228 
-243 VATYIQLKDLTP
+243 
-255 GTPLM
+255 
-260 PLTRYIKEKDNEYW
+260 
-274 ISLHDGTDR
+274 
-283 RMPEHVW
+283 
-290 IANHFEYDYTKGR
+290 
-303 RAVHHIDE
+303 
-311 NHLNNNLD
+311 
-319 NLTVISASEHA
+319 
-330 SYHNK
+330 
-335 ARVENKTHP
+335 
-344 FYHLTEEQR
+344 
-353 EKGIENWK
+353 
-361 KWFYSLTP
+361 
-369 EERKEYDAKVSA
+369 
-381 GLSRSNKERMAQG
+381 
-394 THNFVT
+394 
-400 NHPSKDPEIVKKARM
+400 
-415 SRVAGVLW
+415 
-423 EIMGRGYRNFTEDDL
+423 
-438 PEIYKKENFPQQNMY
+438 
-453 RKETIN
+453 
-459 DLFGSFDNALAY
+459 
-471 ANSRNTKVVSVEF
+471 
-484 SHYADVWDVEVYGT
+484 
-498 HNYVVCTPDMTHGVV
+498 
-513 VSNSRRGANM
+513 RRGASM
-523 GMLRVDHPDILEFI
+523 SMLRVDHPDILEFI
-537 DCKTVDGVLNNF
+537 DCKIVDGVLNNF

-559 IEAVKEDKEYDLIS
+559 MEAVKEDKEYDLIS

-650 IKDGKGFKDRWNWYK
+650 IEDNKGFKDRWNWYK

-781 STWKL
+781 STWKF

-1073 YLDNTLPEI
+1073 YLDGEEI
-1082 TEDNINE
+1082 HITPPVFKEE
-1089 EKISPDVKIIEE
+1089 EKVEE

>member
-7 NAEITLKQ
+7 NAQITLKQ

-40 IAEAENNYNN
+40 IAEAEKNYNN
-50 GKENYSKQKE
+50 GEENFSKQKE

-71 LPNSPTIMN
+71 LPNSPTLMN

-90 CFVLPIEDSIE
+90 CFVLPIEDSMD

-135 TTGGIASGPISFMR
+135 TTGGIASGPISFMKIY
-149 VFNAATEEVKQGGC
+149 NAATEEVKQGGC
-163 FVGETLI
+163 FIKGTLI
-170 ATGRGPVMIKDLK
+170 QT
-183 EDDLVYSYGPNGFT
+183 SYGPKAIESLHEGDLVHSYDKDTNIWYYTACTDPFKT
-197 LSPCSAP
+197 KTS
-204 WMTMRNAEV
+204 AEV
-213 WKITLDNGVVAYATP
+213 KTVVLESGDKITATPDHPFMIYKDNGKEFVKLEDLKKGDV
-228 NHPFLARWAYSGAPK
+228 LVSYSGDVRVKEIKDHNPEDVWNVEVPSMHNYAVYLPN
-243 VATYIQLKDLTP
+243 LKD
-255 GTPLM
+255 G
-260 PLTRYIKEKDNEYW
+260 
-274 ISLHDGTDR
+274 
-283 RMPEHVW
+283 
-290 IANHFEYDYTKGR
+290 
-303 RAVHHIDE
+303 
-311 NHLNNNLD
+311 
-319 NLTVISASEHA
+319 VI
-330 SYHNK
+330 
-335 ARVENKTHP
+335 
-344 FYHLTEEQR
+344 
-353 EKGIENWK
+353 
-361 KWFYSLTP
+361 
-369 EERKEYDAKVSA
+369 
-381 GLSRSNKERMAQG
+381 
-394 THNFVT
+394 
-400 NHPSKDPEIVKKARM
+400 
-415 SRVAGVLW
+415 
-423 EIMGRGYRNFTEDDL
+423 
-438 PEIYKKENFPQQNMY
+438 
-453 RKETIN
+453 
-459 DLFGSFDNALAY
+459 
-471 ANSRNTKVVSVEF
+471 
-484 SHYADVWDVEVYGT
+484 
-498 HNYVVCTPDMTHGVV
+498 
-513 VSNSRRGANM
+513 VSNSRRGAAM
-523 GMLRVDHPDILEFI
+523 AMLRVDHPDILDFI

-549 NISVALTDVF
+549 NISVALTDSF
-559 IEAVKEDKEYDLIS
+559 MEAVKEDKEYDLIS
-573 PKNNRVVKSIR
+573 PRNGKVVRTLK
-584 ARDVFDKLVN
+584 AKEVFEKLVN

-637 SCNLGSINLANFV
+637 SCNLGSINLSNFV
-650 IKDGKGFKDRWNWYK
+650 IEDDKGFKDKWNWYK
-665 SLNGNTDFISVETLL
+665 SLDDNTDIISVEVLL
-680 GRVIDFDLL
+680 GRVVDFARL
-689 KFIVEN
+689 KFVVEN

-700 DDVIDVNCFPFKEIE
+700 DDVIDVNCFPFEDIKK
-715 QQTKRNRKIGLGI
+715 QTKRNRKIGLGI

-743 SELGRKVAE
+743 SELGRTVAE
-752 ALMKFISNTAINASI
+752 VLMKFISNTAINASI

-786 MDAKMR
+786 IDAKMR

-944 TQVLTTSSKKEE
+944 TQVLTASSKKEE

-1101 PENESNKC
+1101 PVNEYNKC

>member
-1 MKELTT
+1 MKELTE
-7 NAEITLKQ
+7 NAKITLTQ
-15 RYLLKD
+15 RYLLKN

-28 TIPEMYDRIAGA
+28 TIPEMFKRIANA
-40 IAEAENNYNN
+40 VAEAEMNYDQGYYID
-50 GKENYSKQKE
+50 GKDKTDVYYNTRDIFLDIMENL
-60 IFHDMMADLYF
+60 DF

-80 AGKEDGQLSA
+80 AGKEEGQLSA
-90 CFVLPIEDSIE
+90 CFVLPIEDSME

-125 RIREKDAIVK
+125 RIREKDAVVK
-135 TTGGIASGPISFMR
+135 TTGGVASGPISFMKIY
-149 VFNAATEEVKQGGC
+149 NAATEEVKQGGC

-204 WMTMRNAEV
+204 WMTMKNAEV

-228 NHPFLARWAYSGAPK
+228 NHPFLTRWAYSGAPK
-243 VATYIQLKDLTP
+243 VATYIQLKDLKP

-260 PLTRYIKEKDNEYW
+260 PLTRYIKSGEYF
-274 ISLHDGTDR
+274 IALHDGADTH
-283 RMPEHVW
+283 MPEHVW

-319 NLTVISASEHA
+319 NLAVISASEHA
-330 SYHNK
+330 KYHNK
-335 ARVENKTHP
+335 VRVENKTHP
-344 FYHLTEEQR
+344 FYYLTEEQK
-353 EKGIENWK
+353 EKGRENWK

-381 GLSRSNKERMAQG
+381 GLSRSNKERIAQG
-394 THNFVT
+394 IHNFVT
-400 NHPSKDPEIVKKARM
+400 NPPMRDPEIVKKATM
-415 SRVAGVLW
+415 SRIAGTLW

-438 PEIYKKENFPQQNMY
+438 TSIYEKENFPQQNMY

-459 DLFGSFDNALAY
+459 KFFGSFDNALAY

-484 SHYADVWDVEVYGT
+484 SHYADVWNVEVYGT

-513 VSNSRRGANM
+513 VSNSRRGASM
-523 GMLRVDHPDILEFI
+523 GMLRVDHPDILDFI

-559 IEAVKEDKEYDLIS
+559 MNAVKEDKEYDLVS
-573 PKNNRVVKSIR
+573 PKDGKVVKTLR
-584 ARDVFDKLVN
+584 AKDVFDKLVT

-610 NQYNPTPKE
+610 NEHNPTPNE
-619 GDYESTNPCGE
+619 GEYESTNPCGE

-637 SCNLGSINLANFV
+637 SCNLGSINLANMV
-650 IKDGKGFKDRWNWYK
+650 IEKSFNTMIQWKDIFKYDKIIDINN
-665 SLNGNTDFISVETLL
+665 LEAALVG
-680 GRVIDFDLL
+680 VIDFDKLQYV
-689 KFIVEN
+689 VEN

-715 QQTKRNRKIGLGI
+715 EQTKRNRKIGLGI
-728 MGFAELL
+728 MGFAEMLV
-735 LKIGVPYN
+735 KIGVPYN

-752 ALMKFISNTAINASI
+752 VVMKFISNTAINASI
-767 KLARE
+767 KLARV
-772 RGVFPTYED
+772 RGTFPTYED

-853 LIKKIVDNHGML
+853 LIKKIVNNHGML
-865 KGIEGI
+865 KGITEI
-871 PEEISSVFVS
+871 PEEIRSVFVS

-890 ILMQAS
+890 ILMQAA

-918 DIYNAFMLAYDSGCK
+918 DIYNAFMLAYNSGCK

-944 TQVLTTSSKKEE
+944 TQVLTTSSTD
-956 EKKDD
+956 KKDEEND
-961 STSNIDVY
+961 SNIDVY
-969 NRPKKLYGSTKTVQI
+969 NRPKKLYGSTKTIKI

-1000 VKEVIIT
+1000 VKEVIII

-1062 AIGRY
+1062 AIGRF

-1073 YLDNTLPEI
+1073 LLDHEVI
-1082 TEDNINE
+1082 TIH
-1089 EKISPDVKIIEE
+1089 PTIEE
-1101 PENESNKC
+1101 IEESVVEEPVNASNKC

-1130 SKCG
+1130 SKCD

>member
-71 LPNSPTIMN
+71 LPNSPTLMN
-80 AGKEDGQLSA
+80 AGTPDGQLSA

-135 TTGGIASGPISFMR
+135 TTGGIASGPISFMK
-149 VFNAATEEVKQGGC
+149 VYNAATEEVKQGG
-163 FVGETLI
+163 
-170 ATGRGPVMIKDLK
+170 K
-183 EDDLVYSYGPNGFT
+183 
-197 LSPCSAP
+197 
-204 WMTMRNAEV
+204 
-213 WKITLDNGVVAYATP
+213 
-228 NHPFLARWAYSGAPK
+228 
-243 VATYIQLKDLTP
+243 
-255 GTPLM
+255 
-260 PLTRYIKEKDNEYW
+260 
-274 ISLHDGTDR
+274 
-283 RMPEHVW
+283 
-290 IANHFEYDYTKGR
+290 
-303 RAVHHIDE
+303 
-311 NHLNNNLD
+311 
-319 NLTVISASEHA
+319 
-330 SYHNK
+330 
-335 ARVENKTHP
+335 
-344 FYHLTEEQR
+344 
-353 EKGIENWK
+353 
-361 KWFYSLTP
+361 
-369 EERKEYDAKVSA
+369 
-381 GLSRSNKERMAQG
+381 
-394 THNFVT
+394 
-400 NHPSKDPEIVKKARM
+400 
-415 SRVAGVLW
+415 
-423 EIMGRGYRNFTEDDL
+423 
-438 PEIYKKENFPQQNMY
+438 
-453 RKETIN
+453 
-459 DLFGSFDNALAY
+459 
-471 ANSRNTKVVSVEF
+471 
-484 SHYADVWDVEVYGT
+484 
-498 HNYVVCTPDMTHGVV
+498 
-513 VSNSRRGANM
+513 RRGAAM
-523 GMLRVDHPDILEFI
+523 AMLRVDHPDILDFI

-549 NISVALTDVF
+549 NISVALTDSF
-559 IEAVKEDKEYDLIS
+559 MEAVKEDKEYDLIS
-573 PKNNRVVKSIR
+573 PKNGKVVRTLK
-584 ARDVFDKLVN
+584 AKEVFEKLVN

-650 IKDGKGFKDRWNWYK
+650 IKDGKGFKDKWNWYK

-752 ALMKFISNTAINASI
+752 ALMKFISNTSINASI

-944 TQVLTTSSKKEE
+944 TQVLTTSSKKE
-956 EKKDD
+956 DT
-961 STSNIDVY
+961 TSNIDVY

-1073 YLDNTLPEI
+1073 YLDGEEI
-1082 TEDNINE
+1082 HITPPVFKEE
-1089 EKISPDVKIIEE
+1089 EKVEE

>member
-7 NAEITLKQ
+7 NAQITLKQ

-40 IAEAENNYNN
+40 IAEAEKNYNN
-50 GKENYSKQKE
+50 EKENYSKQKE

-80 AGKEDGQLSA
+80 AGTPDGQLSA

-101 SIFETLKK
+101 SIFDILKK

-149 VFNAATEEVKQGGC
+149 VYNAATEEVKQGG
-163 FVGETLI
+163 
-170 ATGRGPVMIKDLK
+170 R
-183 EDDLVYSYGPNGFT
+183 
-197 LSPCSAP
+197 
-204 WMTMRNAEV
+204 
-213 WKITLDNGVVAYATP
+213 
-228 NHPFLARWAYSGAPK
+228 
-243 VATYIQLKDLTP
+243 
-255 GTPLM
+255 
-260 PLTRYIKEKDNEYW
+260 
-274 ISLHDGTDR
+274 
-283 RMPEHVW
+283 
-290 IANHFEYDYTKGR
+290 
-303 RAVHHIDE
+303 
-311 NHLNNNLD
+311 
-319 NLTVISASEHA
+319 
-330 SYHNK
+330 
-335 ARVENKTHP
+335 
-344 FYHLTEEQR
+344 
-353 EKGIENWK
+353 
-361 KWFYSLTP
+361 
-369 EERKEYDAKVSA
+369 
-381 GLSRSNKERMAQG
+381 
-394 THNFVT
+394 
-400 NHPSKDPEIVKKARM
+400 
-415 SRVAGVLW
+415 
-423 EIMGRGYRNFTEDDL
+423 
-438 PEIYKKENFPQQNMY
+438 
-453 RKETIN
+453 
-459 DLFGSFDNALAY
+459 
-471 ANSRNTKVVSVEF
+471 
-484 SHYADVWDVEVYGT
+484 
-498 HNYVVCTPDMTHGVV
+498 
-513 VSNSRRGANM
+513 RRGASM
-523 GMLRVDHPDILEFI
+523 AMLRVDHPDILEFI

-559 IEAVKEDKEYDLIS
+559 MEAVKENKEYDLIS
-573 PKNNRVVKSIR
+573 PKNNKVVKSIR

-650 IKDGKGFKDRWNWYK
+650 IKSDNKYLDIWKDWKLSLYEKGSYAVKD
-665 SLNGNTDFISVETLL
+665 ISIENVELAL
-680 GRVIDFDLL
+680 RNVIDFDLL

-752 ALMKFISNTAINASI
+752 TLMKFISNTAINASI

-772 RGVFPTYED
+772 RGVFPTYEN

-865 KGIEGI
+865 KGIEEI

-881 AHEISPKDH
+881 AHEISPRDH

-1073 YLDNTLPEI
+1073 YLDGEEI
-1082 TEDNINE
+1082 HIAPPVFKE
-1089 EKISPDVKIIEE
+1089 ETVEKPIKEKE

>member
-7 NAEITLKQ
+7 NAQITLKQ

-40 IAEAENNYNN
+40 IAEAEKNYDN
-50 GKENYSKQKE
+50 GEENFSKQKE

-71 LPNSPTIMN
+71 LPNSPTLMN

-90 CFVLPIEDSIE
+90 CFVLPIEDSME

-135 TTGGIASGPISFMR
+135 TTGGIASGPISFMKIY
-149 VFNAATEEVKQGGC
+149 NAATEEVKQGGC
-163 FVGETLI
+163 FIKGTLI
-170 ATGRGPVMIKDLK
+170 KTSDGPKAIESLH
-183 EDDLVYSYGPNGFT
+183 EGDLVYSYNKDNN
-197 LSPCSAP
+197 SWSYEPCSKP
-204 WMTMRNAEV
+204 WMTKAEAEV
-213 WKITLDNGVVAYATP
+213 KTLVLDSGDKITATPDHPFMIYKDNGKEFVKLEDLKKGDILVSYSSNITVKEIKNHNPEDVWNVEIPINHTYTVYLP
-228 NHPFLARWAYSGAPK
+228 N
-243 VATYIQLKDLTP
+243 LKD
-255 GTPLM
+255 
-260 PLTRYIKEKDNEYW
+260 
-274 ISLHDGTDR
+274 
-283 RMPEHVW
+283 
-290 IANHFEYDYTKGR
+290 
-303 RAVHHIDE
+303 
-311 NHLNNNLD
+311 
-319 NLTVISASEHA
+319 
-330 SYHNK
+330 
-335 ARVENKTHP
+335 
-344 FYHLTEEQR
+344 
-353 EKGIENWK
+353 
-361 KWFYSLTP
+361 
-369 EERKEYDAKVSA
+369 
-381 GLSRSNKERMAQG
+381 
-394 THNFVT
+394 
-400 NHPSKDPEIVKKARM
+400 
-415 SRVAGVLW
+415 
-423 EIMGRGYRNFTEDDL
+423 
-438 PEIYKKENFPQQNMY
+438 
-453 RKETIN
+453 
-459 DLFGSFDNALAY
+459 
-471 ANSRNTKVVSVEF
+471 
-484 SHYADVWDVEVYGT
+484 
-498 HNYVVCTPDMTHGVV
+498 GVV
-513 VSNSRRGANM
+513 VSNSRRGASM

-549 NISVALTDVF
+549 NISVALTDSF
-559 IEAVKEDKEYDLIS
+559 MEAVKEDKDYDLIS
-573 PKNNRVVKSIR
+573 PKNGKVVKTLK
-584 ARDVFDKLVN
+584 AKEVFEKLVN

-619 GDYESTNPCGE
+619 GEYESTNPCGE

-637 SCNLGSINLANFV
+637 SCNLGSINLSNMV
-650 IKDGKGFKDRWNWYK
+650 IEDDKGFKDRWNWYK
-665 SLNGNTDFISVETLL
+665 SLDGNTDFISVEVLL
-680 GRVIDFDLL
+680 GRVIDFARL
-689 KFIVEN
+689 KYTVEN

-700 DDVIDVNCFPFKEIE
+700 DDVIDVNCFPFEDIE
-715 QQTKRNRKIGLGI
+715 KQTKRNRKIGLGI

-743 SELGRKVAE
+743 SELGRTVAE
-752 ALMKFISNTAINASI
+752 VLMKFISNSAINASI

-853 LIKKIVDNHGML
+853 LIKKIVNNHGML

-871 PEEISSVFVS
+871 PEDISSVFVS
-881 AHEISPKDH
+881 AHEISPRDH

-944 TQVLTTSSKKEE
+944 TQVLVTSSKKEE
-956 EKKDD
+956 EKKEEND
-961 STSNIDVY
+961 SNIDVY
-969 NRPKKLYGSTKTVQI
+969 NRPKKLYGSTKTVRI

-1041 LRGIRCDACKKKG
+1041 LRGIRCDACKKKE

-1073 YLDNTLPEI
+1073 YLDNMLPEI

-1089 EKISPDVKIIEE
+1089 EKVSPDVKIIEE
-1101 PENESNKC
+1101 PVNESNKC

>member
-1 MKELTT
+1 MKELTE
-7 NAEITLKQ
+7 NAKITLKQ
-15 RYLLKD
+15 RYLLKN

-40 IAEAENNYNN
+40 IAEAENNYN
-50 GKENYSKQKE
+50 KENYSKQKE
-60 IFHDMMADLYF
+60 NFHDMMADLYF

-90 CFVLPIEDSIE
+90 CFVLPIEDSMD

-135 TTGGIASGPISFMR
+135 TTGGIASGPISFMKIY
-149 VFNAATEEVKQGGC
+149 NAATEEVKQGGC
-163 FVGETLI
+163 FIKGTLI
-170 ATGRGPVMIKDLK
+170 QTFDGPKAIESLH
-183 EDDLVYSYGPNGFT
+183 EGDLVYSYNKDNN
-197 LSPCSAP
+197 SWSYEPCSKP
-204 WMTMRNAEV
+204 WMTKAEAEV
-213 WKITLDNGVVAYATP
+213 KTMVLESGDRIIATPDHPFMIYKDNGKEFAKLEGLKKGDTLVS
-228 NHPFLARWAYSGAPK
+228 YSGDVRVKEIKDHNPED
-243 VATYIQLKDLTP
+243 VWNVEVPTNHTYAVYLPNLKD
-255 GTPLM
+255 
-260 PLTRYIKEKDNEYW
+260 
-274 ISLHDGTDR
+274 
-283 RMPEHVW
+283 
-290 IANHFEYDYTKGR
+290 
-303 RAVHHIDE
+303 
-311 NHLNNNLD
+311 
-319 NLTVISASEHA
+319 
-330 SYHNK
+330 
-335 ARVENKTHP
+335 
-344 FYHLTEEQR
+344 
-353 EKGIENWK
+353 
-361 KWFYSLTP
+361 
-369 EERKEYDAKVSA
+369 
-381 GLSRSNKERMAQG
+381 
-394 THNFVT
+394 
-400 NHPSKDPEIVKKARM
+400 
-415 SRVAGVLW
+415 
-423 EIMGRGYRNFTEDDL
+423 
-438 PEIYKKENFPQQNMY
+438 
-453 RKETIN
+453 
-459 DLFGSFDNALAY
+459 
-471 ANSRNTKVVSVEF
+471 
-484 SHYADVWDVEVYGT
+484 
-498 HNYVVCTPDMTHGVV
+498 GVV

-559 IEAVKEDKEYDLIS
+559 MEAVKEDKEYDLIS
-573 PKNNRVVKSIR
+573 PKNNRVIKSIR

-650 IKDGKGFKDRWNWYK
+650 IEDGKGFKDRWNWYK
-665 SLNGNTDFISVETLL
+665 SLDGNTDFISVETLL
-680 GRVIDFDLL
+680 GRVIDFNLL

-767 KLARE
+767 KLARV
-772 RGVFPTYED
+772 RGTFPTYED

-853 LIKKIVDNHGML
+853 LIKKIVNNHGML
-865 KGIEGI
+865 KGIEEI
-871 PEEISSVFVS
+871 PEEIRSVFIS

-890 ILMQAS
+890 ILMQAA

-944 TQVLTTSSKKEE
+944 TQVLVTSSS
-956 EKKDD
+956 EKKDEEND
-961 STSNIDVY
+961 SNIDVY
-969 NRPKKLYGSTKTVQI
+969 NRPKKLYGSTKTINI

-1029 RANVDINEIIHQ
+1029 RASVDINEIIHQ

-1073 YLDNTLPEI
+1073 YLDGEEI
-1082 TEDNINE
+1082 HIIPPVFKE
-1089 EKISPDVKIIEE
+1089 ETAEE
-1101 PENESNKC
+1101 PENVSNKC

-1130 SKCG
+1130 SKCD

>member
-1 MKELTT
+1 MKELTE
-7 NAEITLKQ
+7 NAKITLNQ
-15 RYLLKD
+15 RYLLKN
-21 EKGEVIE
+21 EKGEVVE
-28 TIPEMYDRIAGA
+28 TIPEMYERIAGA
-40 IAEAENNYNN
+40 IAKAEMNYNQGYCTN
-50 GKENYSKQKE
+50 GTDKTDVYCNIKDAFYDIISNL
-60 IFHDMMADLYF
+60 DF

-90 CFVLPIEDSIE
+90 CFVLPIEDSMD
-101 SIFETLKK
+101 SIFEALKK

-135 TTGGIASGPISFMR
+135 TTGGIASGPISFMK

-163 FVGETLI
+163 FIAGTLI
-170 ATGRGPVMIKDLK
+170 KTSDGPKAIENLRNG
-183 EDDLVYSYGPNGFT
+183 DLVYSYDKKSNT
-197 LSPCSAP
+197 WIYSACTDP
-204 WMTMRNAEV
+204 FKTKEGAEV
-213 WKITLDNGVVAYATP
+213 KTVVLESGDKITATP
-228 NHPFLARWAYSGAPK
+228 DHPFMIYK
-243 VATYIQLKDLTP
+243 
-255 GTPLM
+255 
-260 PLTRYIKEKDNEYW
+260 
-274 ISLHDGTDR
+274 
-283 RMPEHVW
+283 
-290 IANHFEYDYTKGR
+290 
-303 RAVHHIDE
+303 DE
-311 NHLNNNLD
+311 NKEFVKLEELKKGD
-319 NLTVISASEHA
+319 ILV
-330 SYHNK
+330 SYSSDIKVKEIKDHN
-335 ARVENKTHP
+335 
-344 FYHLTEEQR
+344 
-353 EKGIENWK
+353 
-361 KWFYSLTP
+361 P
-369 EERKEYDAKVSA
+369 E
-381 GLSRSNKERMAQG
+381 
-394 THNFVT
+394 
-400 NHPSKDPEIVKKARM
+400 
-415 SRVAGVLW
+415 
-423 EIMGRGYRNFTEDDL
+423 
-438 PEIYKKENFPQQNMY
+438 
-453 RKETIN
+453 
-459 DLFGSFDNALAY
+459 
-471 ANSRNTKVVSVEF
+471 
-484 SHYADVWDVEVYGT
+484 DVWNIEVPSV
-498 HNYVVCTPDMTHGVV
+498 HNYCVYLPNLSDGVV
-513 VSNSRRGANM
+513 VSNSRRGASM
-523 GMLRVDHPDILEFI
+523 SMLRVDHPDILDFI

-559 IEAVKEDKEYDLIS
+559 MEAVKEDKEYDLVS
-573 PKNNRVVKSIR
+573 PKDGKVVKTLR
-584 ARDVFDKLVN
+584 AKEVFEKLVN

-637 SCNLGSINLANFV
+637 SCNLGSINLSNMVLEKPFKQMV
-650 IKDGKGFKDRWNWYK
+650 QWKDIFKHDK
-665 SLNGNTDFISVETLL
+665 TISVDNVEAALAGIINFDKLRYVVET
-680 GRVIDFDLL
+680 
-689 KFIVEN
+689 

-715 QQTKRNRKIGLGI
+715 EQTKRNRKIGLGI
-728 MGFAELL
+728 MGFAEMLV
-735 LKIGVPYN
+735 KMGVPYN

-752 ALMKFISNTAINASI
+752 VVMKFISNTAINASI
-767 KLARE
+767 KLSRV

-786 MDAKMR
+786 MDARMR

-820 FAYERHILDG
+820 YAYERHILDG

-835 RNELL
+835 RNDLL
-840 AEVLKEYGIYSDE
+840 ANVLKEYDIYSDE

-865 KGIEGI
+865 KGIEEI
-871 PEEISSVFVS
+871 PEEIRNVFVS

-890 ILMQAS
+890 ILMQAA

-944 TQVLTTSSKKEE
+944 TQVLVTSSSEKKEE
-956 EKKDD
+956 EKE
-961 STSNIDVY
+961 SNIDVY
-969 NRPKKLYGSTKTVQI
+969 NRPKKLYGSTKTINI

-992 VNHDNNNK
+992 VNHDNNND

-1029 RANVDINEIIHQ
+1029 RASVDINEIIHQ

-1073 YLDNTLPEI
+1073 YLDGEEI
-1082 TEDNINE
+1082 HIIPPVFKEVE
-1089 EKISPDVKIIEE
+1089 ES
-1101 PENESNKC
+1101 ENVYNKC

-1130 SKCG
+1130 SKCD

>member
-50 GKENYSKQKE
+50 GEENFSKQKE

-90 CFVLPIEDSIE
+90 CFVLPIEDSME
-101 SIFETLKK
+101 SIFETLKR

-114 KSGGGTGFSFS
+114 KSGGGTGYSFS
-125 RIREKDAIVK
+125 RIRERDAVVK
-135 TTGGIASGPISFMR
+135 TTGGIASGPISFMK
-149 VFNAATEEVKQGGC
+149 VYNAATEEVKQGGC
-163 FVGETLI
+163 FIAGTLI
-170 ATGRGPVMIKDLK
+170 QTSDGPKAIESLH
-183 EDDLVYSYGPNGFT
+183 EGDLVYSYNKDT
-197 LSPCSAP
+197 NTWYYTPCTDPFKTKTS
-204 WMTMRNAEV
+204 AEV
-213 WKITLDNGVVAYATP
+213 KTVVLESGDKIIATPDHPFMIYKDNGKEFVKLEDLKKGDILVS
-228 NHPFLARWAYSGAPK
+228 YSGDVRVKEIKDHNPEDVWNVEVPSMHNYAVYLPN
-243 VATYIQLKDLTP
+243 LKD
-255 GTPLM
+255 G
-260 PLTRYIKEKDNEYW
+260 
-274 ISLHDGTDR
+274 
-283 RMPEHVW
+283 
-290 IANHFEYDYTKGR
+290 
-303 RAVHHIDE
+303 
-311 NHLNNNLD
+311 
-319 NLTVISASEHA
+319 VI
-330 SYHNK
+330 
-335 ARVENKTHP
+335 
-344 FYHLTEEQR
+344 
-353 EKGIENWK
+353 
-361 KWFYSLTP
+361 
-369 EERKEYDAKVSA
+369 
-381 GLSRSNKERMAQG
+381 
-394 THNFVT
+394 
-400 NHPSKDPEIVKKARM
+400 
-415 SRVAGVLW
+415 
-423 EIMGRGYRNFTEDDL
+423 
-438 PEIYKKENFPQQNMY
+438 
-453 RKETIN
+453 
-459 DLFGSFDNALAY
+459 
-471 ANSRNTKVVSVEF
+471 
-484 SHYADVWDVEVYGT
+484 
-498 HNYVVCTPDMTHGVV
+498 
-513 VSNSRRGANM
+513 VSNSRRGAAM
-523 GMLRVDHPDILEFI
+523 AMLRVDHPDILDFI

-549 NISVALTDVF
+549 NISVALTDSF
-559 IEAVKEDKEYDLIS
+559 MEAVKEDKEYDLIS
-573 PKNNRVVKSIR
+573 PKNGKVIKTLK
-584 ARDVFDKLVN
+584 AKEVFEKLVN

-650 IKDGKGFKDRWNWYK
+650 IEDGKGFKDRWNWYK

-689 KFIVEN
+689 KFVVEN

-881 AHEISPKDH
+881 AHEISPRDH

-956 EKKDD
+956 EKKED

-1089 EKISPDVKIIEE
+1089 EKISPNVKIIEE